1 MSRGWALLALALG
14 VGCQTSEYLRR
25 GDRDAADGQYLAAI
39 AHYRA
44 ALDEQRLSRAERAT
58 FAAHLDAAAVAWVEK
73 TSAGSERAQI
83 RDQLAA
89 IITAQA
95 WGSEA
100 ALARARQRLAQL
112 TADAWAE
119 VEAAVERSHHLPAY
133 ARAVRLTSLLA
144 PEDRLRARTEE
155 IRAAGIEAHA
165 QRAAATR
172 GAASHLHRLVVQ
184 ALGGPPAP
192 AAPPLSAIGVR
203 FEGDLPGCPWLAA
216 GLRARFQAGAA
227 ESSTVVSLRLDV
239 ESCSTT
245 EEITLRREPEQFTE
259 SVPAIEQI
267 EERYEAWERDPL
279 CDDAPCLRFDPLGVC
294 LARAPVEVDCTPK
307 KVTRSR
313 DRRVTRI
320 ETVTATRT
328 REVYERVTR
337 TVLLARARLGAQ
349 REPRT
354 IQRTQEHRDVS
365 YWSPSGARAFT
376 SGVRDALHAEIVT
389 CAATEIDAWRR
400 ELSTQRVREVLHEG
414 TEAAARANADA
425 AEEGLAA
432 AALSVPAPAE
442 ALAWFQARYGIDA
455 GWMAILQSRAGVPAP
470 PRPAVSLALPPVDDE
485 VARAVARR
493 APIASESTKR
503 GTELLAADGIDL
515 YFEVRRPP
523 LGSAD
528 RATAAGFRIR
538 GDRLFLAAS
547 GQAPQLGGDT
557 AGFEVEL
564 SGILT
569 DLEKAGF
576 LFRWGFAGGYE
587 RSPGGED
594 FLFVGPL
601 YALEAPALDWVTA
614 ELEVRLNFAQV
625 KAWLFPV
632 PGDPHVYTPVSV
644 GLLFDL
650 WQRFYLDARIRY
662 FIGIGGQLHVGAA
675 IGARL

>member
-1 MSRGWALLALALG
+1 MSRGWALLVVALV

-25 GDRDAADGQYLAAI
+25 GDGDAADGQYLAAI

-44 ALDEQRLSRAERAT
+44 ALDGQRLTRRERAT
-58 FAAHLDAAAVAWVEK
+58 LSARLDAAAVAWVEK
-73 TSAGSERAQI
+73 TSAGSDRAQN

-89 IITAQA
+89 IIIARA

-100 ALARARQRLAQL
+100 ALALAQQRLAQL
-112 TADAWAE
+112 TRDEWAE
-119 VEAAVERSHHLPAY
+119 VEAAAERGHYLPAY
-133 ARAVRLTSLLA
+133 ARALRLTSLLA
-144 PEDRLRARTEE
+144 PRDRLRARTEE
-155 IRAAGIEAHA
+155 IRAAGIEAHT
-165 QRAAATR
+165 QRATAMP
-172 GAASHLHRLVVQ
+172 GAASHFHRLVVQ

-192 AAPPLSAIGVR
+192 VAPPLSAIAVR

-216 GLRARFQAGAA
+216 GLRARFQPGAA
-227 ESSTVVSLRLDV
+227 ESSTVVSLRLEV
-239 ESCSTT
+239 QGCSTR

-259 SVPAIEQI
+259 SVPTIEPI
-267 EERYEAWERDPL
+267 EELYETWERDPL
-279 CDDAPCLRFDPLGVC
+279 CDEAPCVRFDPLGVC

-313 DRRVTRI
+313 EGFVTRI

-337 TVLLARARLGAQ
+337 TDLLARARLGAQ
-349 REPRT
+349 RERT
-354 IQRTQEHRDVS
+354 IQRTKERHDVS
-365 YWSPSGARAFT
+365 YWSPSGAKGFT
-376 SGVRDALHAEIVT
+376 SGTPEALHAEIVT
-389 CAATEIDAWRR
+389 DVATEIDAWRHQ
-400 ELSTQRVREVLHEG
+400 LSTQRVREVLHEG
-414 TEAAARANADA
+414 AEAAGRGEADA
-425 AEEGLAA
+425 TEEGLAA

-455 GWMAILQSRAGVPAP
+455 GLMAVLQARAGVLASPG
-470 PRPAVSLALPPVDDE
+470 PAVSLSLPPVDDE

-515 YFEVRRPP
+515 YFELRRPP

-557 AGFEVEL
+557 SGFEVEL
-564 SGILT
+564 SGIQT
-569 DLEKAGF
+569 ELEKAGF

-587 RSPGGED
+587 RTATGED

-601 YALEAPALDWVTA
+601 YTLEAPALDWVTA
-614 ELEVRLNFAQV
+614 ELEVRLNFGQI